1 MPTIQANGI
10 EVNYALEGP
19 AEATTV
25 TFSNSLLSNY
35 TMWDAQMPILTEKY
49 RVLRYDTRG
58 HGETEVTPGPYN
70 FELLTK
76 DVYALHQAL
85 GIEKTHFVG
94 SVGNIPTSMGIVF
107 LGEKKLKKLRD

>member
-1 MPTIQANGI
+1 MLLSANIPSREKNAMPTIQANGI

-49 RVLRYDTRG
+49 RVLRY
-58 HGETEVTPGPYN
+58 
-70 FELLTK
+70 
-76 DVYALHQAL
+76 
-85 GIEKTHFVG
+85 
-94 SVGNIPTSMGIVF
+94 
-107 LGEKKLKKLRD
+107 